1 MPSSSSTSITSTV
14 NDKPGIH
21 VNNSP
26 HFHPRLEEPPET
38 EANALPDTSDDL
50 PPEIHDAEKGEAD
63 PKPLFTGFDPA
74 SFPDGGLDAWLAVSG
89 AFCCIGV
96 FQAYYQAN
104 QLSEYS
110 PSTVSWIPSLTVFFM
125 FAGGPFWGKVYDNHG
140 PRNLLLVG
148 SFLHVFGLMMA
159 SLSHEYYQFI
169 LSQGVC
175 SPIGASLIFY
185 PAMSSTGTWF
195 FKRRALAFGIM
206 AAGSSLGGVILPIMV
221 NRIIDRSGFPWAM
234 RSVAF
239 LLLGLLLY
247 ANLTVRSR
255 LPPSPK
261 PWSFMEFV
269 YPFRDPPFSL
279 VVFASFLFFFG
290 MFLPFTFI
298 ILSAEHDG
306 MSQRMAEYLV
316 PILNAV
322 SIFGRTIPGYIAD
335 KTGRFNTMIVTS
347 FLSTVLVL
355 ALWLPARGN
364 VPYILFA
371 AFYGFSSGAF
381 VSLAPALVAQIS
393 DVREIGVRTG
403 AMFGAISVAALV
415 GNPIGGA
422 LVSNEGGGYLHLQI
436 FCGIMMLGGSMV
448 FVASR
453 WSLAGFKPD
462 VRV

>member
-1 MPSSSSTSITSTV
+1 MKRGHSLI
-14 NDKPGIH
+14 
-21 VNNSP
+21 
-26 HFHPRLEEPPET
+26 
-38 EANALPDTSDDL
+38 
-50 PPEIHDAEKGEAD
+50 
-63 PKPLFTGFDPA
+63 
-74 SFPDGGLDAWLAVSG
+74 VS
-89 AFCCIGV
+89 
-96 FQAYYQAN
+96 
-104 QLSEYS
+104 
-110 PSTVSWIPSLTVFFM
+110 
-125 FAGGPFWGKVYDNHG
+125 
-140 PRNLLLVG
+140 
-148 SFLHVFGLMMA
+148 
-159 SLSHEYYQFI
+159 SHEYYQFI

-306 MSQRMAEYLV
+306 MSQRMADYLV
-316 PILNAV
+316 PILNAGT
-322 SIFGRTIPGYIAD
+322 SSPLY
-335 KTGRFNTMIVTS
+335 TG
-347 FLSTVLVL
+347 
-355 ALWLPARGN
+355 
-364 VPYILFA
+364 
-371 AFYGFSSGAF
+371 FYTTHPCR
-381 VSLAPALVAQIS
+381 SLAVEQ
-393 DVREIGVRTG
+393 D
-403 AMFGAISVAALV
+403 F
-415 GNPIGGA
+415 
-422 LVSNEGGGYLHLQI
+422 
-436 FCGIMMLGGSMV
+436 
-448 FVASR
+448 
-453 WSLAGFKPD
+453 
-462 VRV
+462 

>member
-1 MPSSSSTSITSTV
+1 MPSSSTSITSTV

-21 VNNSP
+21 DNNSP

-50 PPEIHDAEKGEAD
+50 PPEIHDVEKGEAD

-125 FAGGPFWGKVYDNHG
+125 FAGGPFWGKVYDSALRFTLSMKHG
-140 PRNLLLVG
+140 
-148 SFLHVFGLMMA
+148 H
-159 SLSHEYYQFI
+159 SLIVSSHEYYQFI

-221 NRIIDRSGFPWAM
+221 NQIIDRSGFPWAM

-306 MSQRMAEYLV
+306 MSRRMADYLI
-316 PILNAV
+316 PILNAGTY
-322 SIFGRTIPGYIAD
+322 SPLYT
-335 KTGRFNTMIVTS
+335 
-347 FLSTVLVL
+347 
-355 ALWLPARGN
+355 
-364 VPYILFA
+364 
-371 AFYGFSSGAF
+371 AFYTAPPCR
-381 VSLAPALVAQIS
+381 SLAVEQ
-393 DVREIGVRTG
+393 D
-403 AMFGAISVAALV
+403 F
-415 GNPIGGA
+415 
-422 LVSNEGGGYLHLQI
+422 
-436 FCGIMMLGGSMV
+436 
-448 FVASR
+448 
-453 WSLAGFKPD
+453 
-462 VRV
+462 

>member
-1 MPSSSSTSITSTV
+1 MKRGHSMIVFSS
-14 NDKPGIH
+14 K
-21 VNNSP
+21 
-26 HFHPRLEEPPET
+26 
-38 EANALPDTSDDL
+38 
-50 PPEIHDAEKGEAD
+50 
-63 PKPLFTGFDPA
+63 
-74 SFPDGGLDAWLAVSG
+74 
-89 AFCCIGV
+89 
-96 FQAYYQAN
+96 
-104 QLSEYS
+104 
-110 PSTVSWIPSLTVFFM
+110 
-125 FAGGPFWGKVYDNHG
+125 
-140 PRNLLLVG
+140 
-148 SFLHVFGLMMA
+148 
-159 SLSHEYYQFI
+159 YYQFI
-169 LSQGVC
+169 LSQGIC

-185 PAMSSTGTWF
+185 PALSSTGTWF
-195 FKRRALAFGIM
+195 FKRRALAFGFM

-221 NRIIDRSGFPWAM
+221 NQIIARSGFPWAM
-234 RSVAF
+234 RGVAF
-239 LLLGLLLY
+239 LLLGLLVY

-269 YPFRDPPFSL
+269 YPFRDPPYFL

-306 MSQRMAEYLV
+306 MSMRLADYLI

-335 KTGRFNTMIVTS
+335 KTGRFNIMIVTS
-347 FLSTVLVL
+347 FLSTILVL

-393 DVREIGVRTG
+393 DIREIGVRTG
-403 AMFGAISVAALV
+403 GMFAVISIAALV

-422 LVSNEGGGYLHLQI
+422 LVSDQQGAYSHLQV
-436 FCGIMMLGGSMV
+436 FCGIMMLGGSVV

-453 WSLAGFKPD
+453 WSLAGFKLN

>member
-1 MPSSSSTSITSTV
+1 MHSSSNSASSTV
-14 NDKPGIH
+14 N
-21 VNNSP
+21 
-26 HFHPRLEEPPET
+26 EEPGLHIKKSPDLHPSDGELQET
-38 EANALPDTSDDL
+38 EMTALPDASDNL
-50 PPEIHDAEKGEAD
+50 PPEVHDHDEEKGEAVA
-63 PKPLFTGFDPA
+63 KPAFTGFDPA
-74 SFPDGGLDAWLAVSG
+74 SFPDG
-89 AFCCIGV
+89 IGV

-104 QLSEYS
+104 QLREYS

-140 PRNLLLVG
+140 PRYLLLVG

-159 SLSHEYYQFI
+159 SLSTEYYQFI

-221 NRIIDRSGFPWAM
+221 NQTIARSGFPWAM
-234 RSVAF
+234 RGVAF
-239 LLLGLLLY
+239 LLLGLLIY

-269 YPFRDPPFSL
+269 YPFRDPPYLL

-306 MSQRMAEYLV
+306 MSRRLADYLI

-322 SIFGRTIPGYIAD
+322 SIFGRTIPGYVAD
-335 KTGRFNTMIVTS
+335 KTGRFNIMIVTS
-347 FLSTVLVL
+347 FLSTILVL

-393 DVREIGVRTG
+393 DIREIGVRTG
-403 AMFGAISVAALV
+403 GMFAVISIAALV

-422 LVSNEGGGYLHLQI
+422 LVSNQQGAYSHLQT

-453 WSLAGFKPD
+453 WSLAGFKLN